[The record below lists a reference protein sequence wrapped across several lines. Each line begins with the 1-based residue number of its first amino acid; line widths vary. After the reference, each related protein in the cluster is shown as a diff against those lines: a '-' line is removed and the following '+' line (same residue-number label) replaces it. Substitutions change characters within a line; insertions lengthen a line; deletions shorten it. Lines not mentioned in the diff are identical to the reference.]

1 MTQFEYKEEIMSMK
15 VSLLDQINEQ
25 GRYGWEFVIQAQR
38 ITQNRLDIS
47 GQQKTEIVLIFK
59 RQIQTPEVIKN

>member
-1 MTQFEYKEEIMSMK
+1 MKQFEYKEEIMSMK

-25 GRYGWEFVIQAQR
+25 GRCGWEFVIQAQR

-47 GQQKTEIVLIFK
+47 GQPKAEIVLIFK
-59 RQIQTPEVIKN
+59 REIQQSEVIKN